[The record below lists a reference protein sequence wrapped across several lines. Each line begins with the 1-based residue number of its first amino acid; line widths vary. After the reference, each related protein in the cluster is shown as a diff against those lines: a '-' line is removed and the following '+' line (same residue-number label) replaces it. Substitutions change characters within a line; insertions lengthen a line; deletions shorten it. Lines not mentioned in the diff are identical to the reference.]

1 MFNFEI
7 KGIFMTWFNKI
18 AKKIMFSLVLCQ
30 GFMWQCYAEAANDN
44 LVPVEANRMRVFE
57 ILYPKQLQTLEQKR
71 NFVKKHYKN
80 SEHYETFTFP
90 NQTID
95 SVYKAYVTAYP
106 KDSFGASILH
116 SDLPKTNKAFKAD
129 SNNDRMG
136 YVLMY
141 IWEGDKKLSIT
152 NTRIEDDNLC
162 GKEILEFEEK
172 GNQTI
177 LKSNFEQYCF

>member
-1 MFNFEI
+1 
-7 KGIFMTWFNKI
+7 MTYFNKI
-18 AKKIMFSLVLCQ
+18 VKKTICSLFLCQ
-30 GFMWQCYAEAANDN
+30 GIIWQCYAETSSDK

-80 SEHYETFTFP
+80 SEHYEIFTFP

-95 SVYKAYVTAYP
+95 SVYKAYITAYL

-116 SDLPKTNKAFKAD
+116 TELPKTNKAFRAD
-129 SNNDRMG
+129 SNNERMG

-141 IWEGDKKLSIT
+141 VWEGDKKLSIT
-152 NTRIEDDNLC
+152 NTRIEEDNLC
-162 GKEILEFEEK
+162 GKEILDFEEQ
-172 GNQTI
+172 GNKTI